1 MLYTIIILLIGMVL
15 ETYLGFG
22 RIIIDKCKIIIDKVK
37 TKL

>member
-1 MLYTIIILLIGMVL
+1 MLYTIIILLLGMVL